1 MIEEN
6 AMKKSEVSKKTRK
19 TSISSRKT
27 VIKSKNAVQKKTFSK
42 LSHFKASILTLI
54 SETSTNLP
62 PDVRRALKW
71 AIERETPGSQAMLAL
86 QAMAINTDMACDN
99 EAPICQDTGM
109 PTFEIKTPAGT
120 NQILMQKEI
129 KEAIV
134 EATKIGKL
142 RPNAVDSLTGKNSG
156 NNLGDGCPVIHFEQW
171 EEKEIEVRLILKGG
185 GCENKNIQ
193 YSVPCELP
201 NLGRA
206 DRSMDGIRKCLL
218 HAVWQAQGQGCSVGA
233 IGAALGGDRA
243 SGYHYAKQQLF
254 RLLDDINQNPEL
266 AKLEDYVLQN
276 ANKLGIGTMGF
287 GGLSTLIGCKIGSYH
302 RLPASFF
309 VSVAYECWAY
319 RRLGVI
325 LDAKNGA
332 IQRWLYKEDTP
343 VMRMAK
349 EESLPL
355 TGREIPLTM
364 PLSGDQVR
372 LLKVGDVLLLNG
384 MMHMGRDVLHK
395 HLMTNDSP
403 VSLDGGVIYHCGP
416 VALKKGGKWFMNAAG
431 PTTSIREEPYQAEI
445 IRKYNVRAVIGKGG
459 MGAKTLAALKD
470 VGAVYL
476 SAIGG
481 AAQYY
486 AKCIE
491 EVAGVDLLEF
501 GVPEAMWHVRVKD
514 FPVIV
519 TMDAHGNSLHAD
531 VEKTSAAELTK
542 FAEPVIL

>member
-1 MIEEN
+1 
-6 AMKKSEVSKKTRK
+6 MKKNIASKKTMKKPPLKRK
-19 TSISSRKT
+19 PL
-27 VIKSKNAVQKKTFSK
+27 SKAKRTIEKRTAQNGSQ
-42 LSHFKASILTLI
+42 FKESMLTLI

-62 PDVRRALKW
+62 PDVRRALRW

-86 QAMAINTDMACDN
+86 QAMAINTDMACNN

-120 NQILMQKEI
+120 NQILMQKGI

-134 EATKIGKL
+134 EATRVGKL

-156 NNLGDGCPVIHFEQW
+156 NNLGDGFPVMHFEQW
-171 EEKEIEVRLILKGG
+171 DEKDIEVRLILKGG

-201 NLGRA
+201 HLGRA
-206 DRSMDGIRKCLL
+206 DRSLDGIRKCIL

-233 IGAALGGDRA
+233 IGVAVGGDRA

-254 RLLDDINQNPEL
+254 RLLDDINPNPEL
-266 AKLEDYVLQN
+266 AQLEDYILQN

-309 VSVAYECWAY
+309 VTVAYNCWAY

-325 LDAKNGA
+325 LDARTGA
-332 IQRWLYKEDTP
+332 IKRWLYKEDTP

-355 TGREIPLTM
+355 TGREIPFTM
-364 PLSGDQVR
+364 PLAEEQVR
-372 LLKVGDVLLLNG
+372 SLKIGDVLLLSG
-384 MMHMGRDVLHK
+384 TMHMGRDALHH
-395 HLMTNDSP
+395 HLMTHEAP
-403 VSLDGGVIYHCGP
+403 VNLDGGVIYHCGP
-416 VALKKGGKWFMNAAG
+416 VALKKGDKWFMNAAG
-431 PTTSIREEPYQAEI
+431 PTTSIREEPYQGEI
-445 IRKYNVRAVIGKGG
+445 IRKFKVRAVIGKGG
-459 MGAKTLAALKD
+459 MGTKTLAALKE

-491 EVAGVDLLEF
+491 EVEGVDFLEF
-501 GVPEAMWHVRVKD
+501 GVPEAMWHIRVKD

-531 VEKTSAAELTK
+531 VEKASAAELAK
-542 FAEPVIL
+542 FAEPVII